1 MLSAMAN
8 GYNSFEADKRRFRI
22 RLVVILIAL
31 SLLAVAGWFSRSL
44 YHHFKEKR
52 NAAQAQAFLA
62 AGDYRSAML
71 SARSALLLNP
81 ANVPACRVMAAISDL
96 AHSPAVLD
104 WQREIVRLD
113 PTVENKLQL
122 AAAALRYQPPPFPIT
137 AQILAEL
144 APAAT
149 NRATYQVV
157 AASLALSQHQ
167 PAAAENH
174 FAIAAQLEP
183 ANRQFELNLAII
195 RLGGTNAAKAAT
207 ARRQL
212 EQFCTDTNFGPA
224 ALRALVVDRLA
235 QSDLAAA
242 RDFSNRLLASPQ
254 AGLAD
259 HLQQLE
265 ILQQLK
271 SPVFPARLQ
280 AVQQLAGTNAPAVAA
295 VAAWMQANH
304 LLTESIAW
312 LTHLPAAV
320 QTTAPV
326 RLAVADGY
334 LQGSDWP
341 KLRDFVSVGNWGDL
355 DFLRLALVS
364 RAWAELDIKPVA
376 DSNWGAAVTAAGNRF
391 SALTTLLG
399 LAEQWQL
406 PAQKEAL
413 LERIV
418 EKFPQ
423 EHWAQ
428 QALEQ
433 SYFTAGKTLELY
445 QLYARLFALFPREN
459 GVKNN
464 LIATSLLLKTNLAQT
479 SQWAAEVYAQTTNEP
494 VITST
499 YAYAL
504 HLQGRDADGLAAL
517 QKLTP
522 AQLNNP
528 SIALYYGLLLAAT
541 GKNAEAAP
549 YFQIA
554 RTQGQLLPEEQQL
567 LNTALVP

>member
-1 MLSAMAN
+1 MAN

-22 RLVVILIAL
+22 RLVGILIGL
-31 SLLAVAGWFSRSL
+31 LLLAVAGWFGRSL

-81 ANVPACRVMAAISDL
+81 ANVPACRVMAAIADL
-96 AHSPAVLD
+96 SHSPAVLD

-122 AAAALRYQPPPFPIT
+122 AAAALRYQPSPFPIT

-144 APAAT
+144 SPAAT

-157 AASLALSQHQ
+157 AASLALSRHQ
-167 PAAAENH
+167 PAAAESH

-183 ANRQFELNLAII
+183 ANRQFELNLAIL

-254 AGLAD
+254 AGLGD

-271 SPVFPARLQ
+271 STAFPARLQ

-304 LLTESIAW
+304 LLPESVVW
-312 LTHLPAAV
+312 LTQLPAAL
-320 QTTAPV
+320 QTTPPV

-341 KLRDFVSVGNWGDL
+341 KLRDFVSVGNWGEL

-364 RAWAELDIKPVA
+364 RAWSELDIKPVA

-433 SYFTAGKTLELY
+433 SYFNAGKTLELY

-464 LIATSLLLKTNLAQT
+464 LVATSLLLKTNLAQT
-479 SQWAAEVYAQTTNEP
+479 CQWAAEIYAQTTNEP
-494 VITST
+494 VIAST
-499 YAYAL
+499 YAYAQ
-504 HLQGRDADGLAAL
+504 HLQGRDADGLAAM

-522 AQLNNP
+522 AQLQNP

-567 LNTALVP
+567 LNAALVP

>member
-304 LLTESIAW
+304 LLTESVAW

-320 QTTAPV
+320 QTTPPV

>member
-1 MLSAMAN
+1 MAN

-22 RLVVILIAL
+22 RLVGILIGL
-31 SLLAVAGWFSRSL
+31 LLLAVAGWFGRSL

-81 ANVPACRVMAAISDL
+81 ANVPACRVMAAIADL
-96 AHSPAVLD
+96 SHSPAVLD

-122 AAAALRYQPPPFPIT
+122 AAAALRYQPSPFPIT

-144 APAAT
+144 SPAAT

-157 AASLALSQHQ
+157 AASLALSRHQ
-167 PAAAENH
+167 PAAAESH

-183 ANRQFELNLAII
+183 ANRQFELNLAIL

-254 AGLAD
+254 AGLGD

-271 SPVFPARLQ
+271 STAFPARLQ

-304 LLTESIAW
+304 LLPESVVW
-312 LTHLPAAV
+312 LTQLPAAL
-320 QTTAPV
+320 QTTPPV

-341 KLRDFVSVGNWGDL
+341 KLRDFVSVGNWGEL

-364 RAWAELDIKPVA
+364 RAWSELDIKPVA

-418 EKFPQ
+418 AKFPQ

-433 SYFTAGKTLELY
+433 SYFNAGKTTELY
-445 QLYARLFALFPREN
+445 QLYTRLFSLFPREN

-464 LIATSLLLKTNLAQT
+464 LVATSLLLKTNLAQT
-479 SQWAAEVYAQTTNEP
+479 CQWAAEIYAQTTNEP
-494 VITST
+494 VIAST
-499 YAYAL
+499 YAYAQ
-504 HLQGRDADGLAAL
+504 HLQGRDADGLAAM

-522 AQLNNP
+522 AQLQNP
-528 SIALYYGLLLAAT
+528 SIALYYGLLLAAN

-567 LNTALVP
+567 LNAALVP

>member
-1 MLSAMAN
+1 MAQS
-8 GYNSFEADKRRFRI
+8 YNSFEADKRRFRMWLAGI
-22 RLVVILIAL
+22 CLVLL
-31 SLLAVAGWFSRSL
+31 LLASAGWYGRGL
-44 YHHFKEKR
+44 YRHYKENR
-52 NAAQAQAFLA
+52 NSVQAQAFLA
-62 AGDYRSAML
+62 AGDYRNALL

-81 ANVPACRVMAAISDL
+81 ANVPACRVMVAMADL
-96 AHSPAVLD
+96 SHSPAVLD
-104 WQREIVRLD
+104 WQREIVRLE

-122 AAAALRYQPPPFPIT
+122 AAAALRYQPSPFPIT

-149 NRATYQVV
+149 NRAMYQVV
-157 AASLALSQHQ
+157 AASLALSRHQ
-167 PAAAENH
+167 LTAAENH

-183 ANRQFELNLAII
+183 TNRQFELNLAII
-195 RLGGTNAAKAAT
+195 RLGGTNAVKAAT

-212 EQFCTDTNFGPA
+212 EQFCVDTNFGPA

-242 RDFSNRLLASPQ
+242 HDFSTRLLASPQ
-254 AGLAD
+254 ANLGD
-259 HLQQLE
+259 QLQQLE

-271 SPVFPARLQ
+271 SPTFPARLQ
-280 AVQQLAGTNAPAVAA
+280 AVQQLAATNAPAVAA

-304 LLTESIAW
+304 LLSESIVW
-312 LTHLPAAV
+312 LTHLPAGIQVA
-320 QTTAPV
+320 APV
-326 RLAVADGY
+326 RLSLADGY
-334 LQGSDWP
+334 LQASDWP
-341 KLRDFVSVGNWGDL
+341 RLRDFVTVGNWGEL
-355 DFLRLALVS
+355 EFLRLALVS
-364 RAWAELDIKPVA
+364 RAWSELDIKPVA
-376 DSNWGAAVTAAGNRF
+376 DSNWGAAVSAAGNRF

-418 EKFPQ
+418 EQFPQ

-433 SYFTAGKTLELY
+433 IYFTAGKTTELY
-445 QLYARLFALFPREN
+445 RLYARLFSLFPREN

-464 LIATSLLLKTNLAQT
+464 LAATSLLLQTNLMQAG
-479 SQWAAEVYAQTTNEP
+479 QWAAEVYAQTTNDP
-494 VITST
+494 VIAST

-517 QKLTP
+517 QKLSP
-522 AQLNNP
+522 AQLQNP
-528 SIALYYGLLLAAT
+528 AIALYYGLLLAAN
-541 GKNAEAAP
+541 GKNAEAVP

-567 LNTALVP
+567 LNAALTK

>member
-1 MLSAMAN
+1 MDQ

-22 RLVVILIAL
+22 QLVGILIAL
-31 SLLAVAGWFSRSL
+31 VLLAVAGWFSRSF
-44 YHHFKEKR
+44 YHHYKEKR

-62 AGDYRSAML
+62 AGDFRSAML
-71 SARSALLLNP
+71 SARTALLLNP
-81 ANVPACRVMAAISDL
+81 ANVSACRVMATMADL
-96 AHSPAVLD
+96 SHSPAVLD
-104 WQREIVRLD
+104 WQREIVRLE

-137 AQILAEL
+137 AQILGEL

-149 NRATYQVV
+149 NRSAYQVV
-157 AASLALSQHQ
+157 AASLALSLHQ
-167 PAAAENH
+167 LAAAETH

-183 ANRQFELNLAII
+183 TNRQFELNLAII
-195 RLGGTNAAKAAT
+195 RLGGTNAAKAVT
-207 ARRQL
+207 ARQQL
-212 EQFCTDTNFGPA
+212 KTFCTDTNFGPA

-242 RDFSNRLLASPQ
+242 HDFSNRLLASPQ
-254 AGLAD
+254 AGLGD

-271 SPVFPARLQ
+271 SPTFPARLQ

-295 VAAWMQANH
+295 VAAWMQTH
-304 LLTESIAW
+304 QLLAESLNW
-312 LTHLPAAV
+312 LTHLPSNL
-320 QTTAPV
+320 QSTAPV
-326 RLAVADGY
+326 RLAIADGY
-334 LQGSDWP
+334 LRGKDWS
-341 KLRDFVSVGNWGDL
+341 KLRDFVTAGNWGDL
-355 DFLRLALVS
+355 DFLRLALVA
-364 RAWAELDIKPVA
+364 RAWSQLDVKPVA
-376 DSNWGAAVTAAGNRF
+376 DSNWGAAVTAADNRF

-399 LAEQWQL
+399 LAEQWQW
-406 PAQKEAL
+406 PAQQEAL

-418 EKFPQ
+418 AKFPQ

-433 SYFTAGKTLELY
+433 TYFTAGKTMELY
-445 QLYARLFALFPREN
+445 QLYARLFLLFPHEN
-459 GVKNN
+459 SIKNN
-464 LIATSLLLKTNLAQT
+464 LAATSLLLKTNVPQAG
-479 SQWAAEVYAQTTNEP
+479 QWAAEVYVQTTNDP
-494 VITST
+494 VIAST

-504 HLQGRDADGLAAL
+504 HLQGRDAEGLAVL

-522 AQLNNP
+522 AQRADP
-528 SIALYYGLLLAAT
+528 AIALYYGLLLAAT

-567 LNTALVP
+567 LNAALVP

>member
-1 MLSAMAN
+1 MAN

-22 RLVVILIAL
+22 RLVGILIGL
-31 SLLAVAGWFSRSL
+31 LLLAVAGWFGRSL

-81 ANVPACRVMAAISDL
+81 ANVPACRVMAAIADL
-96 AHSPAVLD
+96 SHSPAVLD

-122 AAAALRYQPPPFPIT
+122 AAAALRYQPSPFPIT

-144 APAAT
+144 SPAAT

-157 AASLALSQHQ
+157 AASLALSRHQ
-167 PAAAENH
+167 PAAAESH

-183 ANRQFELNLAII
+183 ANRQFELNLAIL

-254 AGLAD
+254 AGLGD

-271 SPVFPARLQ
+271 STAFPARLQ

-304 LLTESIAW
+304 LLPESVVW
-312 LTHLPAAV
+312 LTQLPAAL
-320 QTTAPV
+320 QTTPPV

-341 KLRDFVSVGNWGDL
+341 KLRDFVSVGNWGEL

-364 RAWAELDIKPVA
+364 RAWSELDIKPVA

-433 SYFTAGKTLELY
+433 SYFNAGKTLELY

-464 LIATSLLLKTNLAQT
+464 LVATSLLLKTNLAQT
-479 SQWAAEVYAQTTNEP
+479 CQWAAEIYAQTTNEP
-494 VITST
+494 VIAST
-499 YAYAL
+499 YAYAQ
-504 HLQGRDADGLAAL
+504 HLQGRDADGLAAM

-522 AQLNNP
+522 AQLQNP
-528 SIALYYGLLLAAT
+528 SIALYYGLLLAAN

-567 LNTALVP
+567 LNAALVP

>member
-1 MLSAMAN
+1 MAN

-22 RLVVILIAL
+22 RLVGILIGL
-31 SLLAVAGWFSRSL
+31 LLLAVAGWFGRSL

-81 ANVPACRVMAAISDL
+81 ANVPACRVMAAIADL
-96 AHSPAVLD
+96 SHSPAVLD

-122 AAAALRYQPPPFPIT
+122 AAAALRYQPSPFPIT

-144 APAAT
+144 SPAAT

-157 AASLALSQHQ
+157 AASLALSRHQ
-167 PAAAENH
+167 PAAAESH

-183 ANRQFELNLAII
+183 ANRQFELNLAIL

-254 AGLAD
+254 AGLGD

-271 SPVFPARLQ
+271 STAFPARLQ

-304 LLTESIAW
+304 LLPESIAW
-312 LTHLPAAV
+312 LTHLPAAL
-320 QTTAPV
+320 QTAEPV

-341 KLRDFVSVGNWGDL
+341 KLRDFVSVGNWGEL

-364 RAWAELDIKPVA
+364 RAWSELDIKPVA

-418 EKFPQ
+418 AKFPQ

-433 SYFTAGKTLELY
+433 SYFNAGKTTELY
-445 QLYARLFALFPREN
+445 QLYTRLFSLFPREN

-464 LIATSLLLKTNLAQT
+464 LVATSLLLKTNLAQT
-479 SQWAAEVYAQTTNEP
+479 CQWAAEIYAQTTNEP
-494 VITST
+494 VIAST
-499 YAYAL
+499 YAYAQ

-522 AQLNNP
+522 AQLQNP

-567 LNTALVP
+567 LNAALVP

>member
-1 MLSAMAN
+1 MAN

-22 RLVVILIAL
+22 RLVGILIGL
-31 SLLAVAGWFSRSL
+31 LLLAVAGWFGRSL

-81 ANVPACRVMAAISDL
+81 ANVPACRVMAAIADL
-96 AHSPAVLD
+96 SHSPAVLD

-122 AAAALRYQPPPFPIT
+122 AAAALRYQPSPFPIT

-144 APAAT
+144 SPAAT

-157 AASLALSQHQ
+157 AASLALSRHQ
-167 PAAAENH
+167 PAAAESH

-183 ANRQFELNLAII
+183 ANRQFELNLAIL

-254 AGLAD
+254 AGLGD

-271 SPVFPARLQ
+271 SPAFPARLQ

-304 LLTESIAW
+304 LLPESIAW
-312 LTHLPAAV
+312 LTHLPAAL
-320 QTTAPV
+320 QTAEPV

-341 KLRDFVSVGNWGDL
+341 KLRDFVSVGNWGEL

-364 RAWAELDIKPVA
+364 RAWSELDIKPVA

-433 SYFTAGKTLELY
+433 SYFNAGKTTELY
-445 QLYARLFALFPREN
+445 QLYTRLFSLFPREN

-464 LIATSLLLKTNLAQT
+464 LVATSLLLKTNLAQT
-479 SQWAAEVYAQTTNEP
+479 CQWAAEIYAQTTNEP
-494 VITST
+494 VIAST
-499 YAYAL
+499 YAYAQ

-522 AQLNNP
+522 AQLQNP

-567 LNTALVP
+567 LNAALVP

>member
-1 MLSAMAN
+1 MVKE
-8 GYNSFEADKRRFRI
+8 YNSFEADKRRFRI
-22 RLVVILIAL
+22 QLVGILITL
-31 SLLAVAGWFSRSL
+31 VLLAVAGWFSRSF

-71 SARSALLLNP
+71 SARTALLLNP
-81 ANVPACRVMAAISDL
+81 ANVSACRVMATIADL
-96 AHSPAVLD
+96 SRSPAVLD

-137 AQILAEL
+137 AQILEEL

-149 NRATYQVV
+149 NRAAYQVV
-157 AASLALSQHQ
+157 AASLALSRHKM
-167 PAAAENH
+167 AVAEIH
-174 FAIAAQLEP
+174 FATACQLEP
-183 ANRQFELNLAII
+183 TNRQFELNLAII
-195 RLGGTNAAKAAT
+195 RLGGTNAAKAAD

-235 QSDLAAA
+235 QLDLAAA
-242 RDFSNRLLASPQ
+242 NDFSTRLLASPQ
-254 AGLAD
+254 AGLGD
-259 HLQQLE
+259 QLQQLE

-271 SPVFPARLQ
+271 SPAFRFRLQ
-280 AVQQLAGTNAPAVAA
+280 AVQQLTSTNAPAVAA

-304 LLTESIAW
+304 LLSESVAW
-312 LTHLPAAV
+312 LTHLPAAI
-320 QTTAPV
+320 QSTSPV
-326 RLAVADGY
+326 RLALADGY
-334 LQGSDWP
+334 LQGRDWP
-341 KLRDFVSVGNWGDL
+341 KLRDFVSVGNWGEL

-364 RAWAELDIKPVA
+364 RAWSELDIKPVA

-418 EKFPQ
+418 GKFPQ

-445 QLYARLFALFPREN
+445 QLYTRLFSQFPREN

-464 LIATSLLLKTNLAQT
+464 LVATSLLLKTNLARAG
-479 SQWAAEVYAQTTNEP
+479 QWAAEVYAQTTNDP
-494 VITST
+494 VIAST

-504 HLQGRDADGLAAL
+504 HLQGRDAEGLAAL

-528 SIALYYGLLLAAT
+528 SIAFYYGLLLAAT
-541 GKNAEAAP
+541 GKSAEAAS
-549 YFQIA
+549 YFKIA
-554 RTQGQLLPEEQQL
+554 RTQAKLLPEEQQL
-567 LNTALVP
+567 LNAALLP

>member
-1 MLSAMAN
+1 MAK

-22 RLVVILIAL
+22 QLVVVLIGL
-31 SLLAVAGWFSRSL
+31 LLLAVAGWFGRSL
-44 YHHFKEKR
+44 YHHFKEER

-62 AGDYRSAML
+62 AGDFRSAML

-81 ANVPACRVMAAISDL
+81 ANVPACRVMAAIADL
-96 AHSPAVLD
+96 SHSPAVLD

-137 AQILAEL
+137 AQILEEL
-144 APAAT
+144 SPAAT
-149 NRATYQVV
+149 NQAAYQVV
-157 AASLALSQHQ
+157 AASLALSRHQ
-167 PAAAENH
+167 PAVAETH

-183 ANRQFELNLAII
+183 ANRQFELNLAIL
-195 RLGGTNAAKAAT
+195 RLGGTNTAKAAT

-254 AGLAD
+254 AGLGD

-271 SPVFPARLQ
+271 SPAFPARLQ
-280 AVQQLAGTNAPAVAA
+280 AVQQIAGTNAPAIAA

-341 KLRDFVSVGNWGDL
+341 KLRDFVSVGNWGEL

-364 RAWAELDIKPVA
+364 RAWSELDIKPVA

-406 PAQKEAL
+406 PAQKVAL

-464 LIATSLLLKTNLAQT
+464 LVATSLLLKTNLAQT

-494 VITST
+494 VIAST

-504 HLQGRDADGLAAL
+504 HLQGRHADGLAAL

-522 AQLNNP
+522 AQLQNP

-567 LNTALVP
+567 LNAALVP

>member
-1 MLSAMAN
+1 MAN

-22 RLVVILIAL
+22 RLVGILIGL
-31 SLLAVAGWFSRSL
+31 LLLAVAGWFGRSL

-81 ANVPACRVMAAISDL
+81 ANVPACRVMAAIADL
-96 AHSPAVLD
+96 SHSPAVLD

-122 AAAALRYQPPPFPIT
+122 AAAALRYQPSPFPIT

-144 APAAT
+144 SPAAT

-157 AASLALSQHQ
+157 AASLALSRHQ
-167 PAAAENH
+167 PAAAESH

-183 ANRQFELNLAII
+183 ANRQFELNLAIL

-254 AGLAD
+254 AGLGD

-271 SPVFPARLQ
+271 SPAFPARLQ

-304 LLTESIAW
+304 LLPESIAW
-312 LTHLPAAV
+312 LTHLPAAL
-320 QTTAPV
+320 QTAEPV

-341 KLRDFVSVGNWGDL
+341 KLRDFVSVGNWGEL

-364 RAWAELDIKPVA
+364 RAWSELDIKPVA

-418 EKFPQ
+418 AKFPQ

-433 SYFTAGKTLELY
+433 SYFNAGKTTELY
-445 QLYARLFALFPREN
+445 QLYTRLFSLFPREN

-464 LIATSLLLKTNLAQT
+464 LVATSLLLKTNLAQT
-479 SQWAAEVYAQTTNEP
+479 CQWAAEIYAQTTNEP
-494 VITST
+494 VIAST
-499 YAYAL
+499 YAYAQ

-522 AQLNNP
+522 AQLQNP
-528 SIALYYGLLLAAT
+528 SIALYYGLLLAAN

-567 LNTALVP
+567 LNAALVP

>member
-1 MLSAMAN
+1 MLSAMAQ

-22 RLVVILIAL
+22 QLVGILIAL
-31 SLLAVAGWFSRSL
+31 VLLAVAGWFGRSL
-44 YHHFKEKR
+44 YHHLKEKR

-81 ANVPACRVMAAISDL
+81 ANVPACRVMAAIADL
-96 AHSPAVLD
+96 SHSPAVLD

-122 AAAALRYQPPPFPIT
+122 AAAALRYQPSPFPIT

-144 APAAT
+144 SPAAT

-157 AASLALSQHQ
+157 AASLALSRHQ
-167 PAAAENH
+167 PAAAESH

-183 ANRQFELNLAII
+183 ANRQFELNLAIL
-195 RLGGTNAAKAAT
+195 RLGGTNAAKATT

-212 EQFCTDTNFGPA
+212 EIFCTDTNFGPA

-242 RDFSNRLLASPQ
+242 NDFSTRLLASPQ
-254 AGLAD
+254 AGLGD

-271 SPVFPARLQ
+271 STAFPARLQ

-304 LLTESIAW
+304 LLPESVVW
-312 LTHLPAAV
+312 LTQLPAAL
-320 QTTAPV
+320 QTTPPV

-341 KLRDFVSVGNWGDL
+341 KLRDFVSVGNWGEL

-364 RAWAELDIKPVA
+364 RAWSELDIKPVA

-418 EKFPQ
+418 AKFPQ

-433 SYFTAGKTLELY
+433 SYFNAGKTLELY
-445 QLYARLFALFPREN
+445 QLYARLFARFPREN

-464 LIATSLLLKTNLAQT
+464 LVATSLLLKTNLAQT
-479 SQWAAEVYAQTTNEP
+479 CQWAAEIYAQTTNEP
-494 VITST
+494 VIAST
-499 YAYAL
+499 YAYAQ

-522 AQLNNP
+522 AQLQNP

-567 LNTALVP
+567 LNAALVP

>member
-1 MLSAMAN
+1 MAN

-22 RLVVILIAL
+22 RLVGILIGL
-31 SLLAVAGWFSRSL
+31 LLLAVAGWFGRSL

-81 ANVPACRVMAAISDL
+81 ANVPACRVMAAIADL
-96 AHSPAVLD
+96 SHSPAVLD

-122 AAAALRYQPPPFPIT
+122 AAAALRYQPSPFPIT

-144 APAAT
+144 SPAAT

-157 AASLALSQHQ
+157 AASLALSRHQ
-167 PAAAENH
+167 PAAAESH

-183 ANRQFELNLAII
+183 ANRQFELNLAIL

-254 AGLAD
+254 AGLGD

-271 SPVFPARLQ
+271 SPAFPARLQ

-304 LLTESIAW
+304 LLPESIAW
-312 LTHLPAAV
+312 LTHLPAAL
-320 QTTAPV
+320 QTAEPV

-341 KLRDFVSVGNWGDL
+341 KLRDFVSVGNWGEL

-364 RAWAELDIKPVA
+364 RAWSELDIKPVA

-418 EKFPQ
+418 AKFPQ

-433 SYFTAGKTLELY
+433 SYFNAGKTTELY
-445 QLYARLFALFPREN
+445 QLYTRLFSLFPREN

-464 LIATSLLLKTNLAQT
+464 LVATSLLLKTNLAQT
-479 SQWAAEVYAQTTNEP
+479 CQWAAEIYAQTTNEP
-494 VITST
+494 VIAST
-499 YAYAL
+499 YAYAQ

-522 AQLNNP
+522 AQLQNP

-567 LNTALVP
+567 LNAALVP